1 MLAFSPLCQ
10 RLETYNYSSFHNNVF
25 SGRGSRRAQRF
36 SRARYR
42 EVNGEWRVTLE
53 EGDDRRGGGNQA
65 DPMSSPQDALCING
79 QNLEANNYHLPR
91 PNTNIDV
98 ESIRSFDIHTN
109 SLQNSGSHLDSNL
122 TVV

>member
-25 SGRGSRRAQRF
+25 SGRRSRRAQRF

-79 QNLEANNYHLPR
+79 QNLEDNYQLPG
-91 PNTNIDV
+91 PNIDV
-98 ESIRSFDIHTN
+98 ESVRSLNVHN
-109 SLQNSGSHLDSNL
+109 SSSQNSVSQLDSF
-122 TVV
+122 